1 MKTRGPVALT
11 VILCTA
17 CGSRGDAATSLNPPV
32 IDTLPGQIV
41 HLRNTGPT
49 AWTDTSGW
57 KLVQVAAINP
67 ADGSPGELGAIEAL
81 ALGDDGSV
89 YAFQRAPATIKVF
102 GPDGNYVRSIGRE
115 GDGPGEI
122 RGGML
127 AIRGDTVVVQDPNGH
142 RLTYFTTDGTFIRTV
157 QSTCCYLAGMLTIDS
172 AGRIWSPG
180 PVGKDGQGG
189 WVRFRM
195 DGTVY
200 DTVLMPPNGFKRGA
214 EKFWRVEVKSGSN
227 RMSMMTGIPLQPSGE
242 QFLRSDGAILLGN
255 SDRLAFAV
263 LANGKDTSRV
273 FEADAPQLPLSI
285 AERDSV
291 FEASINQHS
300 EQWRDALRKSA
311 KKDDLPNLWPAF
323 THTASDKQGR
333 IWVSLPGSH
342 GEVTRLV
349 VFDTDGRLLGDV
361 PPPSARMFNQTAWS
375 RDGLAFLD
383 EDDEG
388 RAIIRVFR
396 LVTNPGK

>member
-1 MKTRGPVALT
+1 M
-11 VILCTA
+11 
-17 CGSRGDAATSLNPPV
+17 AATAV
-32 IDTLPGQIV
+32 VGRD
-41 HLRNTGPT
+41 
-49 AWTDTSGW
+49 A
-57 KLVQVAAINP
+57 
-67 ADGSPGELGAIEAL
+67 ELGSIEAL
-81 ALGDDGSV
+81 ALGEDGSA
-89 YAFQRAPATIKVF
+89 YAFQRAPVTIKVF

-127 AIRGDTVVVQDPNGH
+127 AVRGDTVVVQDPDGH
-142 RLTYFTTDGTFIRTV
+142 RLTYFKTDGTFIRTV
-157 QSTCCYLAGMLTIDS
+157 QSTCCYWTGSLTIDS

-195 DGTVY
+195 DGTVV
-200 DTVLMPPNGFKRGA
+200 DTVPRPPTGFHRVA
-214 EKFWRVEVKSGSN
+214 EKFWRVDVKSGNNS
-227 RMSMMTGIPLQPSGE
+227 MSMMMGIPLQPGGT

-273 FEADAPQLPLSI
+273 FEADAPRLPLST

-291 FEASINQHS
+291 FESVISRQS
-300 EQWRDALRKSA
+300 VQYRDALRKTA
-311 KKDDLPNLWPAF
+311 RKDDLPSVWPAF

-333 IWVSLPGSH
+333 IWVSLPGSR

-361 PPPSARMFNQTAWS
+361 PLPSTKMFDHTAWS

-388 RAIIRVFR
+388 RTVIRVFR
-396 LVTNPGK
+396 LVTTPGR